1 MSLIYAKDSDI
12 CLFLLVN
19 KSLLTVYFLSLLR
32 VIGEIGDKFY
42 IIIDGLVSVEV
53 PDPDYVP
60 TPPPEESDLQSV
72 TKT

>member
-1 MSLIYAKDSDI
+1 MFVPPGKQIITYGI
-12 CLFLLVN
+12 
-19 KSLLTVYFLSLLR
+19 LSLLR